1 MTQDETLRIG
11 AAMRAARNL
20 FAAPEES
27 EHVFELIRA
36 LEGKTMR
43 HMCHRMRHS
52 AEGRRLLR
60 QKPNILLQLCDR
72 EALAA
77 LPEGSLGHAYL
88 AFVDSEGI
96 DAEGLIEASD
106 MHPTNYGD
114 ADLKWASD
122 WLRDTHDLW
131 HTVLGYQG
139 DLIGEAALLAFSH
152 EHVRNRGLAV
162 IASLAWWKLG
172 RVTDKSVEARK
183 TIVHGRRLAKE
194 TVWFVDVPWHEWLAR
209 PLAEVRRDLGVTAPV
224 SYQAVRTEEV
234 DTRLVA

>member
-1 MTQDETLRIG
+1 MAQNETLRIG

-20 FAAPEES
+20 FAAPDET
-27 EHVFELIRA
+27 EHVFEVIRA

-43 HMCHRMRHS
+43 HMCERMRHS

-60 QKPNILLQLCDR
+60 EKPDILAKLCDR
-72 EALAA
+72 DALSS

-96 DAEGLIEASD
+96 DADGLIEASE
-106 MHPTNYGD
+106 MHPTNHD
-114 ADLKWASD
+114 DDELQWATD

-139 DLIGEAALLAFSH
+139 DLVGEAALLAFSH
-152 EHVRNRGLAV
+152 EHIRNTGLAV

-172 RVTDKSVEARK
+172 RVTAKSVKARE
-183 TIVHGRRLAKE
+183 TIVAGRRLAKE

-209 PLAEVRRDLGVTAPV
+209 PLAEVRRDLGITRPV
-224 SYQAVRTEEV
+224 QYEAVRTQDV